1 MGLRTFKKNYF
12 SAGTEFIR
20 QNMTS
25 TYKFGL
31 RTERVNKTLVECH
44 LLKYMFAAH
53 GLVVWSPN
61 GIFGWNR
68 ANRKLLTFFADFC
81 CLICID

>member
-1 MGLRTFKKNYF
+1 MGLRTFKKKSF
-12 SAGTEFIR
+12 RAGTEFIP

-31 RTERVNKTLVECH
+31 RTERVNETPVECH
-44 LLKYMFAAH
+44 LLKYSFAAH

-68 ANRKLLTFFADFC
+68 ANQKLQTFLQIIVA
-81 CLICID
+81 